1 MLFDVSFVNA
11 FLQQDF
17 VIGCFVRFFAK
28 ESVSSLSALS

>member
-1 MLFDVSFVNA
+1 MLFDVLFVNV

-17 VIGCFVRFFAK
+17 VFGCFVRTFAT